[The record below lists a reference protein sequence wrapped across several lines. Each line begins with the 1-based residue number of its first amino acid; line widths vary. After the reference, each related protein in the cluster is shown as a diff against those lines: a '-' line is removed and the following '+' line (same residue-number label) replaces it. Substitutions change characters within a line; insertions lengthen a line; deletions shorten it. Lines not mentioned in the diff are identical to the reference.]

1 MFKHIVLISLIIACI
16 FISVP
21 AVAQKLVKIEPNLEP
36 GKVYS
41 AVEIPEAWYIGS
53 VFSFGIKGATIR
65 TAWGKNFMIHRA
77 IIGPA
82 SNFSIPY
89 EIEESLVYVIK
100 GPLTFSEGDK
110 NTVLH
115 DSDCVFFGKY
125 PWRQITT
132 DLDTAEFLLVT
143 WPVIPKFVSMKL
155 MQANAPIPDAIPP
168 SSEPSEAFGE
178 VIRISRLGMITIA
191 KNVLGRLVQGNRG
204 QICDMVLLKNAVYPS
219 LEASGEEFLFVLQ
232 GTLEKN
238 IGGKTVTMKEGD
250 AMYIPK
256 GMLHGAKAGS
266 YGCRIMSI
274 ISPARTEYA
283 KAFEEQGKKLELIVS
298 PGVKPKVLIENW
310 QIYAAEGPSWMNGKL
325 YFSSQRYGIHVL
337 NSDGTYKLI
346 TKDLRTC
353 GTAPLPNDN
362 LAVCDQTQF
371 RVIELSPEGDIVKVL
386 ADSNSG
392 LPDGYPNDLTV
403 DAKGGI
409 YVTVNDLS
417 GKFQKSN
424 VVVYINPKGKVLR
437 LTDYQD
443 IDYPNGIA
451 LSPDGSRLF
460 VGSNETV
467 VWMFDI
473 QQADGTIT
481 SKRPFANINLELY
494 NIGKSGAISKADGMK
509 FDSDGNLY
517 ITSQTGIQVFD
528 KAGGYIGTIL
538 IPTFASNLDF
548 GGDDLKTLY
557 ITGGQNIY
565 TLKVNVPGQ

>member
-1 MFKHIVLISLIIACI
+1 MFKHIVLISLIIACSV
-16 FISVP
+16 ISVT
-21 AVAQKLVKIEPNLEP
+21 AVAQEQVKIEPNLEP
-36 GKVYS
+36 GKVYN
-41 AVEIPEAWYIGS
+41 AVEMPESWYIG
-53 VFSFGIKGATIR
+53 FLGAFGIKGATIR
-65 TAWGKNFMIHRA
+65 TAWGKNFMMHQVIVC
-77 IIGPA
+77 PE
-82 SNFSIPY
+82 SYFSIPY
-89 EIEESLVYVIK
+89 GIEESLLYVIK
-100 GPLTFSEGDK
+100 GPLTFTEGEK
-110 NTVLH
+110 NTLLH

-125 PWRQITT
+125 PRRNITT
-132 DLDTAEFLLVT
+132 DLDKAEFLLVT
-143 WPVIPKFVSMKL
+143 WPVIPRYVSMKL
-155 MQANAPIPDAIPP
+155 MQANPPDAIPP

-178 VIRISRLGMITIA
+178 VIRLSKLGMFTIA

-238 IGGKTVTMKEGD
+238 IGRKTVTMKEGD
-250 AMYIPK
+250 AMYITK
-256 GMLHGAKAGS
+256 GMIHGAKAGP
-266 YGCRIMSI
+266 YGCRILSI

-283 KAFEEQGKKLELIVS
+283 KAFKEQGKKLELIVS

-310 QIYAAEGPSWMNGKL
+310 QIYAAEGPSWINGKM
-325 YFSSQRYGIHVL
+325 YFSSQGYGVHVL

-346 TKDLRTC
+346 TKSLRTC
-353 GTAPLPNDN
+353 GTAPMPNGN
-362 LAVCDQTQF
+362 LAVCDLAKL
-371 RVIELSPEGDIVKVL
+371 RVIELSPEGEIVKVL
-386 ADSNSG
+386 ADSSSG
-392 LPDGYPNDLTV
+392 LPDGNPNDLTV

-409 YVTVNDLS
+409 YVTVNDQW

-443 IDYPNGIA
+443 IDFPNGIA
-451 LSPDGSRLF
+451 LSHDGSRLF

-481 SKRPFANINLELY
+481 NKRLFAYINLELY
-494 NIGKSGAISKADGMK
+494 NVGMPGAKSKADGMK

-517 ITSQTGIQVFD
+517 ITSQNGIQVFD

-538 IPTFASNLDF
+538 IPTFVANLGF

-557 ITGGQNIY
+557 LTGGQNIY